1 LLLSLIKQ
9 STMKKIFAL
18 LLKILGVLF
27 VGIALLCAWGAL
39 NAFLERAQHGAGLMF
54 ADAEIF
60 LLLTIVFLLLGVVCI
75 WIGTKLKA

>member
-27 VGIALLCAWGAL
+27 VGIALLCAWGTL
-39 NAFLERAQHGAGLMF
+39 NAFVERAQHGAGLMF